1 MNANQVLD
9 KAVEKGILYTLQQLM
24 VNLADKKDNITTHD
38 IVSFVQTTLDELEE
52 NNRKETNAS

>member
-1 MNANQVLD
+1 MNANQV
-9 KAVEKGILYTLQQLM
+9 KGILYTLNKLL
-24 VNLADKKDNITTHD
+24 VNLADKEDNITTHD

>member
-1 MNANQVLD
+1 MNANQV
-9 KAVEKGILYTLQQLM
+9 KGILYTLNKLL

-38 IVSFVQTTLDELEE
+38 IVSFVQTTLDELDE